1 MKYIIVLGD
10 GMADRPIEELENKT
24 PLEYAKTPVMDALAK
39 KGELGLVHTIP
50 EGMKPGSDTANLSVL
65 GYDPKKYY
73 SGRSPLEA
81 LSIGVPMKDTDI
93 ALRCNLVTLSEE
105 EDSYEKRHMIDHSS
119 DEIST
124 QDAAVLL
131 DAVRDAF
138 ENEEFQFYVGTS
150 YRHCLIW
157 NQGKVVELSQ
167 PHDILGQCI
176 EKYLPG
182 CYGEEKVTEPL
193 CQMMKKSYDI
203 LKNHPINVARREKGL
218 KPANSCWFWGAGTK
232 PALSSFEEKTGKKG
246 AMISAVDLLK
256 GIAVGASMQV
266 IEVPGAN
273 GGLHTNY
280 EGKAQAAIDALTKDG
295 NDFVYVHLEG
305 PDEMGHQGSVER
317 KVQAIEWLDERIVKP
332 ITEGLAAAG
341 EDYRMLILPDH
352 PTPICIR
359 THSSEPVPYVL
370 YDSRNES
377 VAKMDGVSTI
387 DAQATDSTLSYC
399 EKDATKTEVYV
410 AEGHKLIEKL
420 FEC

>member
-399 EKDATKTEVYV
+399 EKDAAKTEVYV